1 MASVTRRS
9 RPLPPP
15 PTSPPT
21 PTRGRFRLRGRPYK
35 LALTAH
41 VLGSVGWFGVSVF
54 VLFAFVASQVT
65 GDAALSNALLRTV
78 ETSPWLSVPVGLIA
92 AATGVLLSLGTKWGL
107 IRHWWVVAKIAIA
120 VIVVVTDAFVLGH
133 AAHDHL
139 AGASA
144 PGDLYG
150 PTIAHAVVL
159 AVATLL
165 SVLKPRGRTPWRR
178 AGSPP
183 ESV

>member
-1 MASVTRRS
+1 MASVLQRPRPVPSASTRR
-9 RPLPPP
+9 
-15 PTSPPT
+15 
-21 PTRGRFRLRGRPYK
+21 GFRFRLRGRQYK

-41 VLGSVGWFGVSVF
+41 ILGSVGWFGVAVF

-107 IRHWWVVAKIAIA
+107 VRHWWVVAKIAIA
-120 VIVVVTDAFVLGH
+120 VIVVLTDAFVLGH

-139 AGASA
+139 ANVSS

-165 SVLKPRGRTPWRR
+165 SVLKPKGRTPWRR
-178 AGSPP
+178 D
-183 ESV
+183 V